1 MLATITK
8 REDDVQRRSKEE
20 EGEEE
25 EEATG
30 EALVATVE
38 ASIWLIIKIK
48 ERKNRK
54 LICLLT
60 TRVVF
65 YLYNVEIIFIV
76 YLEAC

>member
-20 EGEEE
+20 EEE

-60 TRVVF
+60 RVVF
-65 YLYNVEIIFIV
+65 YLYNVEIIFIL